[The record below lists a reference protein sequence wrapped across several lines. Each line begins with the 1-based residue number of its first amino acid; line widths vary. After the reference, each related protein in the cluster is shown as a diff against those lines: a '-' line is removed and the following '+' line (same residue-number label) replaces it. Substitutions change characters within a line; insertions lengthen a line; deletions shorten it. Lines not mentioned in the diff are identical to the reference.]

1 MLFDSGA
8 EMDTLSP
15 DFVHVCQ
22 VPLMELPNPLVLQM
36 GTKGSQSCIYYGTN
50 VNLKILGHSTS
61 HYFNIVNVEK
71 YDAILGAPWLN
82 TTGTLLDFDKHIVH
96 VKEGMI
102 SMFNVITEHT
112 YRSMGSRACQAK
124 LGVAPHTIGSKRVVP
139 DSWRWR
145 ISILHQQGKLP

>member
-1 MLFDSGA
+1 MLFNSGA

-15 DFVHVCQ
+15 DFVHACQ

-36 GTKGSQSCIYYGTN
+36 GTKGSWSCIYYGTN

-102 SMFNVITEHT
+102 STFNVITKHT
-112 YRSMGSRACQAK
+112 YQSMGSRACQVK
-124 LGVAPHTIGSKRVVP
+124 LGVALHTIGSK
-139 DSWRWR
+139 
-145 ISILHQQGKLP
+145 